1 MHVLIQMNSYDAYVK
16 LREKYPGC
24 DSGIITVF
32 DKRIRDEEENSKSHK
47 EVMHLLLAAG
57 FSVTELGQDVKC
69 IIAFDYKK
77 KNNLFE
83 VLSKISKKYKIDR
96 FVFINAKDTSS
107 HWIEVLDEIGGGASN
122 IVDDKLEKHHPFV
135 SFQPMMKSLEQIM
148 NS

>member
-1 MHVLIQMNSYDAYVK
+1 MNSYDAYVK
-16 LREKYPGC
+16 LREKYLGC
-24 DSGIITVF
+24 DNGIISVIN
-32 DKRIRDEEENSKSHK
+32 KRIRDEEENMKCHK

-57 FSVTELGQDVKC
+57 FSVTELGQDAKC

-96 FVFINAKDTSS
+96 FVFTDAKDASS
-107 HWIEVLDEIGGGASN
+107 HWLEALREIGGGTSN
-122 IVDDKLEKHHPFV
+122 IIDDKLEKHHPFV
-135 SFQPMMKSLEQIM
+135 SFQPVMKTLEQIM

>member
-1 MHVLIQMNSYDAYVK
+1 MNSYDAYVK

-24 DSGIITVF
+24 DSGIISVIN
-32 DKRIRDEEENSKSHK
+32 KRIRNEEENLKSHK
-47 EVMHLLLAAG
+47 EVMHLLLASG
-57 FSVTELGQDVKC
+57 FSVTELGQDARC

-96 FVFINAKDTSS
+96 FVFTNVKDASS
-107 HWIEVLDEIGGGASN
+107 HWVEALSEIDGNVSN
-122 IVDDKLEKHHPFV
+122 IIDDKLEKHHPFV
-135 SFQPMMKSLEQIM
+135 SFQPVMKSLEQIM